1 MSNARAHNLKRH
13 MFTHTGVKA
22 HLCSECKKSFGQAQ
36 HLKEHMLIAHPHWR
50 NIIQGDFFNCSAL
63 IIVLKRKTLFDQWG
77 SFVHQNRISDWLPTI
92 FHFGTENWE
101 EQLKKSPC
109 INHNFQQFPT
119 RKLVLQQLARP
130 PRCSPPIARCST
142 GLARCSLYGSRITP
156 IQLN

>member
-1 MSNARAHNLKRH
+1 MYNYSDENILYILSLLL
-13 MFTHTGVKA
+13 HTGCV
-22 HLCSECKKSFGQAQ
+22 
-36 HLKEHMLIAHPHWR
+36 
-50 NIIQGDFFNCSAL
+50 FNCSAP
-63 IIVLKRKTLFDQWG
+63 ISVLKRKTLFNQRG
-77 SFVHQNRISDWLPTI
+77 SLVHRKFHGTEPLIGCPSF